1 MTGKGI
7 TLQVFGLLL
16 LSMSA
21 ATAVVWSLGNHN
33 VGRARNQEFQRLVG
47 GLGTG
52 PAVDLSSCP
61 FSFDARLAN
70 GCRSD
75 QGPIP
80 GGVSYCREH
89 GCSLFSCAQLHDPQ
103 AEKASHHAVF
113 H

>member
-7 TLQVFGLLL
+7 VLQVFGLLL
-16 LSMSA
+16 LTMSA
-21 ATAVVWSLGNHN
+21 ATAVIWSIGDNH
-33 VGRARNQEFQRLVG
+33 RRPAQSQEFHHLVG